1 MHRRAVFSFLLLLLA
16 GAVSLYG
23 FQGKKNKEEANVRM
37 VQGTVS
43 APDGNS
49 VQGAV
54 VQIKNTKS
62 LQIRSFITNEHGAYY
77 FHNLDTNVDYELRAE
92 HQGSRSP
99 VRTLSA
105 FDTRKQ
111 PVINLTLEKK

>member
-1 MHRRAVFSFLLLLLA
+1 MHRRASLLFLILLVLGSLA
-16 GAVSLYG
+16 VYG
-23 FQGKKNKEEANVRM
+23 FQGKKKEDSNVRM

-43 APDGNS
+43 NSDGNS

-54 VQIKNTKS
+54 VQIKNIKN

-92 HQGSRSP
+92 HQGAKSS

-105 FDTRKQ
+105 FDNRKQ
-111 PVINLTLEKK
+111 PVINLTLDKK